1 MLFMLN
7 DIFFLEL
14 MLTLCVLF
22 FELILFVKVI
32 NREVQLGLIKRVMF
46 NPRIVE
52 ILSSQVFNTQ
62 RFRITTKVLLNVP
75 SVIKVYLQFTDK
87 LLSRSVGFN
96 ILESFQVI
104 YRQFLLILSF
114 EQSSMINFHLQH

>member
-104 YRQFLLILSF
+104 YRQFLLILALK
-114 EQSSMINFHLQH
+114 QSSIINFHLQH